1 MPGYRPGMDGFEY
14 APTTRFGL
22 NYPFGEVTPGLAETI
37 TVAPGIEWVRMP
49 LPFSLKFINL
59 WLIDD
64 GDSWTI
70 VDTGLPLPETK
81 SAWRQL
87 LDARV
92 TVHKPLKR
100 VIITHMH
107 PDHVGSAGWLCH
119 KYGSELWMSRLEYI
133 TCRMLV
139 ADTGRQAPPVAVEF
153 YRQSGW
159 GEAALENYKSRFGG
173 FGRGVSLMPDAYHRL
188 SDGDEFQMGGAT
200 WQVIMGAGHSPEHAC
215 LYCPGRNILIS
226 GDQILPRISSNVSVH
241 PTEPDSDPLA
251 EWLDSCRKLLK
262 ALPEDCLVLP
272 AHNEPF
278 TGAHKRLQ
286 HLIDGHE
293 TALTR
298 LRKRLEKGPAN
309 VLETFVS
316 VFGRAIEGDELS
328 MATGEALAHLNYL
341 KHRGELA
348 ISRAESGVSLYNLA
362 HVAQPGE

>member
-1 MPGYRPGMDGFEY
+1 MDGFEF

-22 NYPFGEVTPGLAETI
+22 TYPFGDVTPALAETI
-37 TVAPGIEWVRMP
+37 PVAPGIEWVRMP

-59 WLIDD
+59 WLVDD
-64 GDSWTI
+64 GDGWTI

-92 TVHKPLKR
+92 TPAKPLKR

-107 PDHVGSAGWLCH
+107 PDHIGSAGWLCH
-119 KYGSELWMSRLEYI
+119 KYGAELWMTRLEYI

-139 ADTGRQAPPVAVEF
+139 ADTGREAPTAGVEF
-153 YRQSGW
+153 YRRAGW
-159 GEAALENYKSRFGG
+159 DPKALGHYKARFGG

-188 SDGDEFQMGGAT
+188 SDGDTFRMAGADWT
-200 WQVIMGAGHSPEHAC
+200 VIVGAGHSPEHAC
-215 LYCPGRNILIS
+215 LFSAERNLLIS

-241 PTEPDSDPLA
+241 PTEPEADPLD
-251 EWLDSCRKLLK
+251 EWLGSCRKLFGLI
-262 ALPEDCLVLP
+262 PEDCLVLP

-278 TGAHKRLQ
+278 VGAQSRLQ
-286 HLIDGHE
+286 HLISGHE

-298 LRKRLEKGPAN
+298 LRQKLAKGPVT

-316 VFGRAIEGDELS
+316 VFGRAIDGEELG

-341 KHRGELA
+341 RQRGELA
-348 ISRAESGVSLYNLA
+348 LSANSDGVTLYGLAEPAMAV
-362 HVAQPGE
+362 